1 MEELNQKMVQK
12 KNKNFIKFVIKS
24 YFREIN
30 DMPLYPLGILDW
42 INFNK
47 KLEKKI
53 NRKKLFNMEGLEVIF
68 NSEIPHTRNFEKEN
82 RKFLAKLLKNSSFH
96 QKKIL

>member
-30 DMPLYPLGILDW
+30 DMPMYPLASLDW

-47 KLEKKI
+47 KIEKKI
-53 NRKKLFNMEGLEVIF
+53 NKKKLFTIDGL
-68 NSEIPHTRNFEKEN
+68 
-82 RKFLAKLLKNSSFH
+82 
-96 QKKIL
+96 